1 VYLPAGHPVHEAANA
16 AEYWP
21 EVQLVHIVAPT
32 AEYVPATQ
40 LRQETELVWPE
51 YQLYM

>member
-1 VYLPAGHPVHEAANA
+1 VHEEAKA

-21 EVQLVHIVAPT
+21 EVQLVHASALA